1 MFKLKEDFYAASF
14 ISMKKDIAKE
24 FGITSRIK
32 GRNFYALLV
41 IYLIELTLIALI
53 LKSICFDVENF
64 TIVTPN
70 IDVYVTRF
78 LTCLLM
84 HMSLIEDV

>member
-1 MFKLKEDFYAASF
+1 MIRLKEDFYSVAF

-24 FGITSRIK
+24 FGITERIK

-53 LKSICFDVENF
+53 L
-64 TIVTPN
+64 
-70 IDVYVTRF
+70 
-78 LTCLLM
+78 
-84 HMSLIEDV
+84 